1 MIEGRRVPFWRGV
14 RNLLLLLARV
24 LPSPGLWASIGV
36 LYLAG
41 HAAVHYADGLAPL
54 TLVVD
59 GTTQRVRTRCLT
71 VEEVLGDLQVQ
82 VSEWDWLEPTPDTAI
97 QPGMRI
103 VVQHAHP
110 VTVVADGTT
119 RTVHTQAWSAERILE
134 EVSIALK
141 PGDELWVNGQ
151 LSPDPAGA
159 SGSLG
164 SVLLSRKS
172 ARLTVIEGQSAVSP
186 IAHLQV
192 RRAARIQVYDGGVMQ
207 TVRTTASTLGQAM
220 STSGI
225 LLYLGDRVSPDLNA
239 PVQTGMRVH
248 IERGVPVD
256 VFVDGRVLRTRSH
269 AQTVGEV
276 LAELGVSLIGHD
288 FPVPAAE
295 APVHPGLEVRVVRV
309 VETQYI
315 EQEEIPFE
323 TEWVSEPSLEIDQR
337 RVDAAGANGI
347 LRRRYRV
354 LYHDGAEIARN
365 MEDEWVAREPQTR
378 QIAYGTQVVV
388 RTLETPDGPVEYWRR
403 IPVFLTSYTA
413 ATCGKSPSDPTY
425 GITRLGWKMRR
436 GIVAVDPSVI
446 SLLSKVYVPGYG
458 RGVAA
463 DTGGLIIGRH
473 VDLGYNVGA
482 YEHWFGWSYVYV
494 LTPVPSP
501 SRIRWVLPDF
511 PRGRYP

>member
-24 LPSPGLWASIGV
+24 LPSPGLWVSIGV

-41 HAAVHYADGLAPL
+41 HATVRYADGLVPL

-59 GTTQRVRTRCLT
+59 DAAQRVRTRCLT
-71 VEEVLGDLQVQ
+71 VGEVLGDLKVQ
-82 VSEWDWLEPTPDTAI
+82 VSEGDWLEPTPDTAI
-97 QPGMRI
+97 QPGMR
-103 VVQHAHP
+103 VVVRHAHP

-119 RTVHTQAWSAERILE
+119 RTVHTQAWTVERILA
-134 EVSIALK
+134 EVGIALK

-151 LSPDPAGA
+151 LSSGPADA
-159 SGSLG
+159 SGSPG
-164 SVLLSRKS
+164 SLLLSLRS
-172 ARLTVIEGQSAVSP
+172 ARLTIREGQSAVSP
-186 IAHLQV
+186 ITHLQV
-192 RRAARIQVYDGGVMQ
+192 RRAARIQVYDGGVVQ

-239 PVQTGMRVH
+239 PVRTGMRVH

-276 LAELGVSLIGHD
+276 LAELGVSLMGHD

-295 APVHPGLEVRVVRV
+295 TAVHPWLEVRVVRV
-309 VETQYI
+309 VEKQYI

-323 TEWVSEPSLEIDQR
+323 TQWVPEPSLEIDHR
-337 RVDAAGANGI
+337 RVDAAGDNGI
-347 LRRRYRV
+347 LRRRFRV
-354 LYHDGAEIARN
+354 AYHDGIEVARN

-378 QIAYGTQVVV
+378 RIAYGTQIVV
-388 RTLETPDGPVEYWRR
+388 RTLETPDGPIEYWRR

-413 ATCGKSPSDPTY
+413 ATCGKSPGHPTY

-436 GIVAVDPSVI
+436 GIVAVDPAVI
-446 SLLSKVYVPGYG
+446 GLLSRVYVSGYG

-473 VDLGYNVGA
+473 VDLGYDVGA
-482 YEHWFGWSYVYV
+482 YEHWFEWGYVYV

-501 SRIRWVLPDF
+501 GRIRWVLPDF